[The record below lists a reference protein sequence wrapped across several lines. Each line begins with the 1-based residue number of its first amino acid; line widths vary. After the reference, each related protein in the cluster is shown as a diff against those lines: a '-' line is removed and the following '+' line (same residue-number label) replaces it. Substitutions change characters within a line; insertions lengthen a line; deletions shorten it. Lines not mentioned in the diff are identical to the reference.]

1 MKMDTELGEATNIFS
16 FLRTLLLKREYRNTM
31 TEKLVYCLIL
41 IRI

>member
-31 TEKLVYCLIL
+31 TEKLEFIA
-41 IRI
+41 